1 MSARGRVTTWA
12 AAGLLLCFLVA
23 TMALVWL
30 DALRAG
36 ATLEETLY
44 IPSPTLVKRMSL
56 GYTGL
61 LADIYWTRVVQYF
74 GGLHHERSTQYK
86 LLGPL
91 LDITTTLDPKLVVA
105 YEFGSIFLAQQ
116 PPEGAGDPDAAVRL
130 VERGIKKNPDQWR
143 LYYHLGFIQYIEKKD
158 YKAAA
163 DAFARGSQ
171 VPGAHPWMK
180 IMAATMAQHG
190 GDVQTARFLWTK
202 IYESTDDQMIKAN
215 AIKRLRALKVDED
228 VAYLQ
233 DLLRN
238 YRERTGRFPAS
249 WNEMVAGGYVR
260 GVPVDPLGH
269 PYRLM
274 SDGRVEVQSA
284 EDFPFIQH
292 GLPSGK
298 QPSK

>member
-1 MSARGRVTTWA
+1 
-12 AAGLLLCFLVA
+12 LLCFLVA

-74 GGLHHERSTQYK
+74 GGLHHERSTRYK
-86 LLGPL
+86 LLAPL